1 MAQSWQPKRV
11 LLKLSGEILAGK
23 NGAMYDHV
31 LMERLARE
39 LKDVLA
45 SGTEIMV
52 VVGAGNIVRGAEL
65 AVEQFDR
72 VNADYMGMLAININ
86 GLALQDVFE
95 RHGLETRVMSAIE
108 AHEIAEPF
116 IRRRAIRHAEK
127 GRVVILTGG
136 TGNPFF
142 TTDSAAVL
150 RANELGCDLLL
161 KGTKVDGVYS
171 DDPKRNPAAVRYERV
186 SYDEVIAKALKV
198 MDMTAFTMARDSS
211 LPIVVFDILK
221 EGTLIKAARGE
232 AEVGTLVTV

>member
-1 MAQSWQPKRV
+1 MPAYKRV

-23 NGAMYDHV
+23 NGEMYDHA

-39 LKDVLA
+39 IKEVIDAGTQVL
-45 SGTEIMV
+45 V
-52 VVGAGNIVRGAEL
+52 VVGAGNIIRGTEL
-65 AVEQFDR
+65 AAEDFDR

-116 IRRRAIRHAEK
+116 IRRRAIRHVEK

-150 RANELGCDLLL
+150 RANELNCDVLL
-161 KGTKVDGVYS
+161 KGTKVDGVYTA
-171 DDPKRNPAAVRYERV
+171 DPKKDTSAKRYDRV
-186 SYDEVIAKALKV
+186 SYDEVIAKELRV
-198 MDMTAFTMARDSS
+198 MDLTAFTMARDGS
-211 LPIVVFDILK
+211 LPIVVFDILQ
-221 EGTLIKAARGE
+221 EGTLSRVVRGE
-232 AEVGTLVTV
+232 PEVGTLVTA